1 MRKIYSVRAFLTL
14 CILAVSSLI
23 GGMSAQAQKWVATE
37 ISELA
42 TGDVVVIADVTSD
55 RAMSNGNGTSKAPV
69 ATSVTFNTDK
79 TEITG
84 DVVDDLKWSI
94 EVENGKYKFA
104 KIGETTNYLYC
115 TSTNNGVRVGTNTA
129 NTFLWDAT
137 TNKLKNVSTSRW
149 IGVYNSQ
156 DWRCYT
162 TTTGNI
168 KETVTKFFKYIIEEG
183 AAPEF
188 SVSLVSYKM
197 NVGATQK
204 ITVTTNSNGSLSY
217 ESADNAVV
225 EVDEDGNITAKSEG
239 TVKITVKLAADKEG
253 GFKSATTSFDLT
265 VVDPNK
271 PAAVVTPML
280 FKKVTSKAELI
291 DGGQYVIV
299 CESKNVVNGAYSSSD
314 YLYRVETTVSAPVID
329 VNEGFGVITLTKYTH
344 NWSLKLGDKYIGKV
358 SANNT
363 LNSNVFDSGD
373 DYKWTIGFDE
383 EGNALIK
390 SVSQNAYQMTY
401 NSGAPRFSS
410 YKSTS
415 VGTSILNVQLYRL
428 EAVATIN
435 EKIGYTTYYTDEKY
449 QLPEGLTAYAI
460 SEAQEAGAVVM
471 TPAYEAG
478 ADVPANTAL
487 LLGGEAG
494 TYGLPVLNKEVEAY
508 GGENLLEGRRNA
520 DNVTNSAR
528 EDVLYYK
535 LTLLNG
541 ENPGFYWGA
550 ADGAAFVMK
559 SATTAYLAVSKSV
572 AAANGFRLI
581 MGEGDTTGIG
591 SATTEAAAQNAA
603 IYTLSGVRVN
613 AANTAGLPKGIYIV
627 NGKTLL
633 VK

>member
-23 GGMSAQAQKWVATE
+23 GGVSAMAQKWVATD
-37 ISELA
+37 ISELV
-42 TGDVVVIADVTSD
+42 TGDVIVIADVTSA
-55 RAMSNGNGTSKAPV
+55 RAMSNNNGTSKAP
-69 ATSVTFNTDK
+69 AAASITLNTDK

-84 DVVDDLKWSI
+84 EVADNLKWSI

-104 KIGETTNYLYC
+104 KNGETTNYLYC
-115 TSTNNGVRVGTNTA
+115 TSSNNGVRVGTNTA
-129 NTFLWDAT
+129 NTFTWDAAT
-137 TNKLKNVSTSRW
+137 DKLKNVGTSRW
-149 IGVYNSQ
+149 IGVYNNQ

-162 TTTGNI
+162 NTTGNI
-168 KETVTKFFKYIIEEG
+168 KGTVTKFFKYVVEEG
-183 AAPEF
+183 ETPEF

-197 NVGATQK
+197 NVGAIQK
-204 ITVTTNSNGSLSY
+204 ITVKTNSGGALSY
-217 ESADNAVV
+217 ESDDKAVA

-239 TVKITVKLAADKEG
+239 TVNITVKLGADKEG
-253 GFKSATTSFDLT
+253 GFKSATTSFNLT

-271 PAAVVTPML
+271 PAAVVTPMQ
-280 FKKVTSKAELI
+280 FKKVTSTEQLI
-291 DGGQYVIV
+291 NGGQYVIV
-299 CESKNVVNGAYSSSD
+299 CEGQNVVNGGYNTS
-314 YLYRVETTVSAPVID
+314 YLNSVETTVSALVID
-329 VNEGFGVITLTKYTH
+329 VNESFGIITLTEYAH
-344 NWSLKLGDKYIGKV
+344 NWSLKLGDKYIGKEN
-358 SANNT
+358 ADNKLNT
-363 LNSNVFDSGD
+363 SEFDSGN
-373 DYKWTIGFDE
+373 DYKWTIEFDE

-390 SVSQNAYQMTY
+390 SVSQNTYQMAY

-410 YKSTS
+410 YKS
-415 VGTSILNVQLYRL
+415 VGSSTLKVQLYRL

-449 QLPEGLTAYAI
+449 QMPEGLTGYAI
-460 SEAQEAGAVVM
+460 TKAQEAGAVVM

-487 LLGGEAG
+487 LIGGEAG
-494 TYGLPVLNKEVEAY
+494 TYGLPVLNKEVEATY
-508 GGENLLEGRRNA
+508 TEKNLLEGRRTV
-520 DNVTNSAR
+520 DNVTNSAH
-528 EDVLYYK
+528 EDVFYYK

-550 ADGAAFVMK
+550 ADGAAFEMK

-572 AAANGFRLI
+572 PGVNGFRLI

-591 SATTEAAAQNAA
+591 TAATAPAAQDAA

-613 AANTAGLPKGIYIV
+613 AATTAGLPKGIYIV
-627 NGKTLL
+627 NGKKLL